1 MNFLIE
7 MKCPIHGYERFRI
20 KVVRKYNIPT
30 NAIIP
35 KLRSRPKPGELSQ
48 IVVGRYV
55 PEKEI
60 KNFLIDYLRK
70 NGLWPMVLK
79 VQIEK

>member
-60 KNFLIDYLRK
+60 KKLF
-70 NGLWPMVLK
+70 NGLFTQKWSMANGFK
-79 VQIEK
+79 GTD